1 MNVEAVQRAPGAT
14 GVLRKLF
21 TRDLVLIPVIVAT
34 RQPVVSHNGY
44 LDNYMNSNG
53 QSDTSIT
60 PSAKA

>member
-1 MNVEAVQRAPGAT
+1 MLVDFLIALAWIAI
-14 GVLRKLF
+14 
-21 TRDLVLIPVIVAT
+21 VLIPVIVAT